1 MLMKKTHKLDKKIE
15 KEEIDKKKKYTINI
29 RSNSMQKIEGT
40 ARTNNNQI
48 NNGNNRESFQLE
60 RMIKQKIA

>member
-1 MLMKKTHKLDKKIE
+1 
-15 KEEIDKKKKYTINI
+15 
-29 RSNSMQKIEGT
+29 MQKIEGT